1 MKSPFLVP
9 LVVLGLMTTAVQ
21 VSAAQTDT
29 TPAAQAERFAAQAG
43 RPGDATRGQRLF
55 TQKAG
60 GEWSCASCHGAPPT
74 ATGEHPDTGK
84 RIAPLA
90 PAFNPR
96 SFTREAKVD
105 KQFSRNCRDVFAREC
120 SAAEK
125 ADLTA
130 YLLSLK

>member
-29 TPAAQAERFAAQAG
+29 TPAAQAG